1 MVRANVFS
9 PDHGDVIIADPLT
22 ASLGNRPKSSLPIL
36 NQVPPTR
43 LDLHM
48 SAAVSTVGK
57 TLVTYLVADLI
68 VGKETTGPSEFSS
81 LAPARCWSIQTLVGS
96 C

>member
-1 MVRANVFS
+1 MTGSNVFS
-9 PDHGDVIIADPLT
+9 PDHSDVIIADPLT
-22 ASLGNRPKSSLPIL
+22 SSLGNRSKSSLPIL

-43 LDLHM
+43 LDLNM
-48 SAAVSTVGK
+48 PAAVSTIGK
-57 TLVTYLVADLI
+57 TLVSYLVADLI
-68 VGKETTGPSEFSS
+68 VGKETTGPSEFSC